1 MVDLLNY
8 NLLDDYFKQF
18 SPIENGNSV
27 FDKFEKRTNKVES
40 GFTYS
45 NGLTEI
51 LAQANKK
58 LNP

>member
-8 NLLDDYFKQF
+8 NLLDEYFRQF
-18 SPIENGNSV
+18 YPMENGNSIFNK
-27 FDKFEKRTNKVES
+27 FDKRTNKVES

-45 NGLTEI
+45 TGLTEI
-51 LAQANKK
+51 LASASKK